1 MLAFGTLN
9 CLHMLFTQTHPTI
22 SYPKNHSQTLISH
35 AATLTTPVQVSFMEL
50 YNEEVTDLLSFEEA
64 RDTTAFN
71 GSSSSS
77 TLADGKARLRLLED
91 RGGVVVQGLEEMI
104 VRSATEIYQV
114 SGSNNHV
121 RGVCWTWW

>member
-1 MLAFGTLN
+1 
-9 CLHMLFTQTHPTI
+9 
-22 SYPKNHSQTLISH
+22 
-35 AATLTTPVQVSFMEL
+35 MEL
-50 YNEEVTDLLSFEEA
+50 YNEEVTDLLSYEEA

-91 RGGVVVQGLEEMI
+91 RSGVVVQGLEEMV

-114 SGSNNHV
+114 GRKSLTTLVWCGCAL
-121 RGVCWTWW
+121 VCYLPKSARTKT